1 MDKLEKIFEMQKLLD
16 DDIAAR
22 RNLDFTTEEWMQKEV
37 LAMLS
42 ELSEVLDEVNFKWW
56 KNKKIEIEIYE
67 VIDYANTQL
76 YEDRL
81 WQKNKPILGRESKK
95 EYNQRLSDIRSAK
108 GTPTVIIKVADNA
121 NYDNLMKVLD
131 EMLICNIGKYVI
143 DNFTDADKALL
154 ESKGVKFPQQ

>member
-56 KNKKIEIEIYE
+56 KNKKPLDTDALRGELVDILHFIVSMCIRSGMDADELFARYIEKNKENFDRQYGRSEKKGYE
-67 VIDYANTQL
+67 VIDGQGQGQN
-76 YEDRL
+76 
-81 WQKNKPILGRESKK
+81 
-95 EYNQRLSDIRSAK
+95 
-108 GTPTVIIKVADNA
+108 
-121 NYDNLMKVLD
+121 
-131 EMLICNIGKYVI
+131 
-143 DNFTDADKALL
+143 
-154 ESKGVKFPQQ
+154 

>member
-56 KNKKIEIEIYE
+56 KNKKPLDTDALRGEL
-67 VIDYANTQL
+67 VD
-76 YEDRL
+76 
-81 WQKNKPILGRESKK
+81 ILHFFVSMC
-95 EYNQRLSDIRSAK
+95 IRS
-108 GTPTVIIKVADNA
+108 G
-121 NYDNLMKVLD
+121 M
-131 EMLICNIGKYVI
+131 
-143 DNFTDADKALL
+143 DADELFARYIEKTRRISTDSTAEAKRKATR
-154 ESKGVKFPQQ
+154 